1 MFDQLRGEVVRV
13 DTATG
18 SKAVIAKLAPGLD
31 NLAFDS
37 RDRLFVSSNHDGFV
51 AEVKRDGDVRMIS
64 GGGMVARG
72 GIAVLPRGHDRES
85 VFVADVFSLRELD
98 GRNRLLRE
106 SILLVSCKL
115 CTCSAR
121 HLLVE

>member
-37 RDRLFVSSNHDGFV
+37 RGHLFVSSNHDGFI
-51 AEVKRDGDVRMIS
+51 AEIKHDGKVRMVSS
-64 GGGMVARG
+64 GGMIAPSGVAALAG
-72 GIAVLPRGHDRES
+72 LAATDDDL
-85 VFVADVFSLRELD
+85 
-98 GRNRLLRE
+98 
-106 SILLVSCKL
+106 
-115 CTCSAR
+115 
-121 HLLVE
+121 